1 MSRHF
6 LALSSETLMRLHTR
20 TGSPEPIMFVLLSN
34 ADDKYNKYMADA
46 KLLSS
51 MQRVTAY

>member
-1 MSRHF
+1 
-6 LALSSETLMRLHTR
+6 MRLHTR